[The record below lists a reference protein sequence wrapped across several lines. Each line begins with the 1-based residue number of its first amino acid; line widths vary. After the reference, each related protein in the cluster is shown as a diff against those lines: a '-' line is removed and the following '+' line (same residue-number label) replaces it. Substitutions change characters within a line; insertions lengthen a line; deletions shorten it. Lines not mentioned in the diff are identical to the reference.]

1 MIKIKNTKKLQTE
14 KAYKNLDF
22 LNSKDARTLRILA
35 EYLHPKTQLEKEKVI
50 NTIVIFGSARAPSP
64 EEFSTKD
71 SLNKGRSKRSKLA
84 EYYDATRML
93 SKRLT
98 EWSKNLNHEEQKYV
112 ICSGGGPGI
121 MIAANRGARE
131 AEGKT
136 ATFRISLPFENSPN
150 PYVNPKLD
158 FEFHYFFTRKF
169 WFSYLAKALVI
180 MPGGFGTLDEFFEI
194 LTLIQTRKIKKN
206 LPIILFG
213 KEYWNKLINF
223 VINDPQNGHFQLDL
237 GLAGGSVTGISGTG
251 NVVRLVFEHIG
262 EIGQRTITISSE
274 SSVRDVY
281 NNSVVQHIFPGVVS
295 IW

>member
-1 MIKIKNTKKLQTE
+1 MNKTKNTKKLQIE

-35 EYLHPKTQLEKEKVI
+35 EYLHPKIQLEEEKVT

-64 EEFSTKD
+64 EELSTKD
-71 SLNKGRSKRSKLA
+71 SLNKGSSKSSKLA

-136 ATFRISLPFENSPN
+136 ATFRISLPFEDTPN
-150 PYVNPKLD
+150 PYVSAELD

-194 LTLIQTRKIKKN
+194 LTLIQTKKMKKN
-206 LPIILFG
+206 LPIVLFG

-223 VINDPQNGHFQLDL
+223 ETLVEFGTIDRKDLDL
-237 GLAGGSVTGISGTG
+237 FFLT
-251 NVVRLVFEHIG
+251 
-262 EIGQRTITISSE
+262 
-274 SSVRDVY
+274 SSVDEAYEYVT
-281 NNSVVQHIFPGVVS
+281 SGLIQ
-295 IW
+295 

>member
-1 MIKIKNTKKLQTE
+1 MKTE

-22 LNSKDARTLRILA
+22 LNSKDARTLRILS
-35 EYLHPKTQLEKEKVI
+35 EYLYPKKQLEEEKVT

-64 EEFSTKD
+64 EELS
-71 SLNKGRSKRSKLA
+71 NKEGRSKNHKLA
-84 EYYDATRML
+84 EYYDATRIL

-136 ATFRISLPFENSPN
+136 ATFRISLPFEDTPN
-150 PYVNPKLD
+150 PYVSAELD

-194 LTLIQTRKIKKN
+194 LTLIQTEKIKKN

-223 VINDPQNGHFQLDL
+223 ETLVEFGTIDRKDLDL
-237 GLAGGSVTGISGTG
+237 FFLTDSVD
-251 NVVRLVFEHIG
+251 EAYDY
-262 EIGQRTITISSE
+262 ITSSL
-274 SSVRDVY
+274 
-281 NNSVVQHIFPGVVS
+281 NSK
-295 IW
+295 